1 MNLRRHFVF
10 QRDKSRGFS
19 GKRRWAMRK
28 KMTEL
33 LRNRSWAIFLGLVFF
48 VTAGCGGGGGSGPS
62 ASAGKVN
69 VSLTSV
75 PPPLTTTLLHGT
87 TAEDPLAKPAPPGDI
102 DHAWITIF
110 RIGLLPGENGSD
122 PDSSGE
128 PSVQDSGNSSSG
140 IVARDI
146 PPTEVDLL
154 NLPRDQA
161 ALFLNA
167 IDNVPAGTY
176 GKIRLFYTDPKVHFE
191 GSPDNSAVHPTANY
205 HLDIHFKGGDLV
217 IPVAT
222 GREGGVIVHD
232 VTIVFVLGKDGLK
245 IKVNPN
251 KILMRPQV
259 FATVGTVQFVVSG
272 VADNVDKILGTFD
285 IATSGGRV
293 FHTEYDTDTDWF
305 FRDSGRNVSVDGS
318 LGIPALRDTAIV
330 DVLGKFP
337 TPEILRADDIL
348 ITFPLTISDNVVSGD
363 AVSGWNTDNTFTLE
377 TSLDNVVPRPD
388 RFTALYD
395 NAVSPFGLLDES
407 FVVKGAFATTR
418 GYPALDGI
426 EAYWISLGP

>member
-1 MNLRRHFVF
+1 M
-10 QRDKSRGFS
+10 
-19 GKRRWAMRK
+19 
-28 KMTEL
+28 
-33 LRNRSWAIFLGLVFF
+33 
-48 VTAGCGGGGGSGPS
+48 
-62 ASAGKVN
+62 
-69 VSLTSV
+69 
-75 PPPLTTTLLHGT
+75 
-87 TAEDPLAKPAPPGDI
+87 
-102 DHAWITIF
+102 
-110 RIGLLPGENGSD
+110 
-122 PDSSGE
+122 
-128 PSVQDSGNSSSG
+128 
-140 IVARDI
+140 
-146 PPTEVDLL
+146 VDLL

-232 VTIVFVLGKDGLK
+232 VTIVFVPGKDGLK
-245 IKVNPN
+245 ITVNPN

-259 FATVGTVQFVVSG
+259 FATVGIVQFVISG

-285 IATSGGRV
+285 IATSGGRF
-293 FHTEYDTDTDWF
+293 FHAEYDTDTSWF
-305 FRDSGRNVSVDGS
+305 FREGDRSVSVDGS

-330 DVLGKFP
+330 DVLGKFSA
-337 TPEILRADDIL
+337 PEVLRADDIL
-348 ITFPLTISDNVVSGD
+348 ITLPLTLSDNVVSGD
-363 AVSGWNTDNTFTLE
+363 AVSGWNTDNTITLDIP
-377 TSLDNVVPRPD
+377 SDNVVFPRPD

-395 NAVSPFGLLDES
+395 NAVSPFGPLDES
-407 FVVKGAFATTR
+407 FVVKGGFVTAR
-418 GYPALDGI
+418 GYPALEGI